1 MRLGFVPDWPLPAG
15 VRAAMS
21 TRQGGASTG
30 IYAALNLGAHVGD
43 AAASVTANRRA
54 LAVDL
59 GVANIVWLNQV
70 HGRDVVRLAAPLLQ
84 PPTADA
90 SVTIEQDLAC
100 AVMVAD
106 CVPVLF
112 TALDGSC
119 VAAAHAG
126 WRGLRDGVL
135 DATLTALG
143 VPAAAVTAW
152 IGPAIG
158 PDHYEV
164 GAEVR
169 AEFPK
174 TEHNCFSPSRPGH
187 FLMNLKQLAATQLR
201 RAGVTAVT
209 VAPHCAYERSELFY
223 SHRRDGP
230 TGRCA
235 AIIWRTDAA
244 LTAHEG

>member
-21 TRQGGASTG
+21 TRQGGGSTG

-43 AAASVTANRRA
+43 AAAAVTANRRA

-90 SVTIEQDLAC
+90 SVTSGQDLAC

-112 TALDGSC
+112 AALDGSC

-135 DATLTALG
+135 DADRKS
-143 VPAAAVTAW
+143 VV
-152 IGPAIG
+152 
-158 PDHYEV
+158 
-164 GAEVR
+164 
-169 AEFPK
+169 
-174 TEHNCFSPSRPGH
+174 
-187 FLMNLKQLAATQLR
+187 
-201 RAGVTAVT
+201 
-209 VAPHCAYERSELFY
+209 
-223 SHRRDGP
+223 
-230 TGRCA
+230 
-235 AIIWRTDAA
+235 
-244 LTAHEG
+244 